1 MRIGRNSPISGHVV
15 GVRFRRL
22 GFHGGGLLSGEIMGR
37 GIVFLVGGFSVCL
50 MLAAGGSLDSRVDL
64 AAASAMDELAGA
76 VETVV
81 KEYHGEI
88 DRGDDAMEAAVVDAF
103 VARVRRDVS
112 DDALVDSH
120 SEAFR
125 SAMQRVRDDRAVEMN
140 RYRAALDNVDLVRE
154 VARGLRRLATE
165 SMSFEDDARRYLFS
179 LLESASSG
187 ATTPG
192 T

>member
-1 MRIGRNSPISGHVV
+1 MMRWWIHAQR
-15 GVRFRRL
+15 
-22 GFHGGGLLSGEIMGR
+22 
-37 GIVFLVGGFSVCL
+37 
-50 MLAAGGSLDSRVDL
+50 
-64 AAASAMDELAGA
+64 
-76 VETVV
+76 
-81 KEYHGEI
+81 
-88 DRGDDAMEAAVVDAF
+88 
-103 VARVRRDVS
+103 
-112 DDALVDSH
+112 
-120 SEAFR
+120 AFR